1 LAKNYANGA
10 VFERFIKKAYESQ
23 GFFVIRSAGSKSPV
37 DLIAWKVLEEDG
49 EEEVHVIQCKK
60 ANTKQSYKDDV
71 TKLRGVSV
79 PENWLKILYVKF
91 DRKVIVSIIRED
103 GCDELNE
110 ISLKDLKRSLE

>member
-1 LAKNYANGA
+1 MTNYSIG
-10 VFERFIKKAYESQ
+10 VSFERFIKKAYESQ
-23 GFFVIRSAGSKSPV
+23 GFVVGRIAGSRGPF

-49 EEEVHVIQCKK
+49 EEEVHIIQCKK